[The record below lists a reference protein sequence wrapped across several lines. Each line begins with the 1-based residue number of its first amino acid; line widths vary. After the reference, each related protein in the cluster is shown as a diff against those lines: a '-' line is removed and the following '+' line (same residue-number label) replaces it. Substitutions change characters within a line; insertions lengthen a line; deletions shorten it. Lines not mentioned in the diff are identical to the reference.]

1 MSRLFIPSAD
11 ANSIIITRGEFTLR
25 LTPAEVD
32 KATNLIGTA
41 LGMESLDALPDHIT
55 GSPFCIRMFEDNRLA
70 LERTDNKGSIPFTW
84 AEADDL
90 ILALHDGKKIAINE
104 RTLVRGPRSAGGSRR
119 TQFSDEP
126 FTR

>member
-1 MSRLFIPSAD
+1 MSRLFLPSAD
-11 ANSIIITRGEFTLR
+11 ANFITITRGEFSLR

-32 KATNLIGTA
+32 KATNILGIV
-41 LGMESLDALPDHIT
+41 LGMESLDALPDHVT
-55 GSPFCIRMFEDNRLA
+55 NTPFCVRMFEDDRLA

-90 ILALHDGKKIAINE
+90 ILALHDGKKLAINE
-104 RTLVRGPRSAGGSRR
+104 RTLIRGPRSTGRM
-119 TQFSDEP
+119 QFSDEP